1 MWPSKGLTGLDEE
14 PDEEGNVDYTRGIDL
29 PADLTDGMYTVTV
42 SIAGETAAMA
52 IEIINDQSAPAL
64 SNQKVLP
71 DTVASDSVLTL
82 SIDVTSNVPNPELSV
97 MADVSEID
105 ADQAA
110 VKLTKLPGTE
120 STYANIYVVK
130 NSDPQDDG
138 EKIIAFAATDR
149 IGGASEMTVST
160 SLKNDV
166 TPPELSDPTAMP
178 SPVVNGMDVTI
189 SVMSESGLTV
199 TADASA
205 IGGGMVTLTEGTVDD
220 GMDAN
225 GNGNGMDANGN
236 GNGMDAN
243 GNGNGPWM
251 PTVTVMAWMPTATV
265 MVIMA
270 RPKPQCLP
278 ATVCTADPITVAVTE
293 GGAQTITV
301 KATDASGNEATI
313 DVTVMVEVHEVTS
326 VTFVRTGDT
335 VTVTTMGTA
344 GLAATFSVFDAE
356 GMNIVDAKAMTESDD
371 GGSYTGNFII
381 VVDAHPAGEY
391 WISSSVGTAS
401 MTAEG
406 ATHDRPRG
414 AFHPVN
420 RRGYTCDSYPVG
432 CYRN

>member
-1 MWPSKGLTGLDEE
+1 
-14 PDEEGNVDYTRGIDL
+14 
-29 PADLTDGMYTVTV
+29 
-42 SIAGETAAMA
+42 MA

-71 DTVASDSVLTL
+71 DTVASGSVLTL

-110 VKLTKLPGTE
+110 VQLTKLPGTE

-130 NSDPQDDG
+130 NSDPNDDG
-138 EKIIAFAATDR
+138 EKIITFAATDR

-189 SVMSESGLTV
+189 SVSSESGLTV

-236 GNGMDAN
+236 GNGM
-243 GNGNGPWM
+243 
-251 PTVTVMAWMPTATV
+251 
-265 MVIMA
+265 
-270 RPKPQCLP
+270 
-278 ATVCTADPITVAVTE
+278 
-293 GGAQTITV
+293 
-301 KATDASGNEATI
+301 
-313 DVTVMVEVHEVTS
+313 
-326 VTFVRTGDT
+326 VR
-335 VTVTTMGTA
+335 
-344 GLAATFSVFDAE
+344 
-356 GMNIVDAKAMTESDD
+356 
-371 GGSYTGNFII
+371 
-381 VVDAHPAGEY
+381 
-391 WISSSVGTAS
+391 
-401 MTAEG
+401 
-406 ATHDRPRG
+406 
-414 AFHPVN
+414 
-420 RRGYTCDSYPVG
+420 
-432 CYRN
+432 